1 MTRTTDLPTGRTT
14 ERLAMNSHAAR
25 YLKPE
30 DRAAIERAI
39 PDGYRMTVMYG
50 TAPGDWSI
58 RIFDDGGALCVI
70 QRHQR
75 TIKGGAFFAL
85 AKLAA
90 AGVSA

>member
-1 MTRTTDLPTGRTT
+1 MTRTTDLPTGKSP

-25 YLKPE
+25 WCKPE
-30 DRAAIERAI
+30 DRAAIEHAI

-50 TAPGDWSI
+50 TSPGDWSI
-58 RIFDDGGALCVI
+58 RIFDDDGALCII

-75 TIKGGAFFAL
+75 TIKGGAFVAL

-90 AGVSA
+90 AA